1 MVLQKRIQNDPKRP
15 FPATIHYFYGLF
27 ERLMSDIIS
36 DGYANHF
43 VQTRAS
49 VPNTQNQVELGPEI
63 ELGPEDPPK
72 WPFPA
77 RIHDVTDFLSISR
90 VIL

>member
-1 MVLQKRIQNDPKRP
+1 MALREGSKMAI
-15 FPATIHYFYGLF
+15 YGHNPLLLRTF

-36 DGYANHF
+36 NGYAKHF

-49 VPNTQNQVELGPEI
+49 LTSTQNQVESGPEI

-72 WPFPA
+72 WPFSA
-77 RIHDVTDFLSISR
+77 RIYDVTDFLSISR